1 MPAFAPAFADPLH
14 PVLALS
20 AREQAARIKDGS
32 LTSGELVELYLAR
45 IERHNPAVGAFVSTF
60 ADTARKDA
68 DKADAARKNDR
79 SFGTFHGVP
88 TAMKDLHFVKR
99 GFTRMG
105 SRSWKYLWSPID
117 DQATKSIRKGGFIVV
132 GKTSTSELGLL
143 PIVETDIHPPTRNP
157 WNPAHTAGGSS
168 GGAGAAVAAGLIPIA
183 PGSDGAGS
191 VRIPASLA
199 GLVGLKPS
207 RGLIPMA
214 FARVDLHQMA
224 SVGPLARDV
233 EDAAALLDVLAGTGN
248 TFLEASRRPVQPLR
262 LGLVVDPPM
271 GDVHPGIAARVRD
284 AARAAEAL
292 GHEVVELP
300 PVSVELDEFLPIYQ
314 AFVARIPVPFESQL
328 QPMTRWF
335 RAQGRA
341 LPEGMAKAQF
351 DKLVARSLAL
361 LEGVDG
367 LITPTIPVLPPK
379 VGEFAH
385 LAPDA
390 MFRALS
396 PLGAFTAAWNITG
409 LPALTVPWGQVDGF
423 PVGVQLVGKMG
434 FDGQLLALGRTLQ
447 EVAAERVVTSSF
459 PVSVKA

>member
-20 AREQAARIKDGS
+20 AREQAARIRDGS
-32 LTSGELVELYLAR
+32 VTSRELVELYLAR
-45 IERHNPAVGAFVSTF
+45 IERHNPTVGAFVSMF
-60 ADTARKDA
+60 ADSARKDA
-68 DKADAARKNDR
+68 DKADAARKKGR
-79 SFGTFHGVP
+79 FSGPFHGVP
-88 TAMKDLHFVKR
+88 TAMKDLHFVKG

-105 SRSWKYLWSPID
+105 SRSWKYLWSPLD
-117 DQATKSIRKGGFIVV
+117 DQTTASVRKGGFVIV

-157 WNPAHTAGGSS
+157 WNPGHTAGGSS
-168 GGAGAAVAAGLIPIA
+168 GGAGAAVAAGLLPIA

-214 FARVDLHQMA
+214 FAKVDLHQMA
-224 SVGPLARDV
+224 SMGPLARDV
-233 EDAAALLDVLAGTGN
+233 EDAAMLLDVLAGTEN
-248 TFLEASRRPVQPLR
+248 TFLEASRRPVAPLR
-262 LGLVVDPPM
+262 LGLIVDPPM
-271 GDVHPGIAARVRD
+271 GEVHPGIAARVRE
-284 AARAAEAL
+284 AARALEAL

-300 PVSVELDEFLPIYQ
+300 RVTVELDEFLPIYQ
-314 AFVARIPVPFESQL
+314 SFLARVPAPFESRL

-335 RAQGRA
+335 REQGRA
-341 LPEGMAKAQF
+341 LSNGVAKAQF
-351 DKLVARSLAL
+351 EKLVGRSLAL
-361 LEGVDG
+361 LEGLDG
-367 LITPTIPVLPPK
+367 LVSPTIPVLPPK

-385 LAPDA
+385 LSPDA

-423 PVGVQLVGKMG
+423 PAGVQLVGKMAS
-434 FDGQLLALGRTLQ
+434 DGRLLALGRTLQ
-447 EVAAERVVTSSF
+447 EVGAERVATGSFAVSS
-459 PVSVKA
+459 ST